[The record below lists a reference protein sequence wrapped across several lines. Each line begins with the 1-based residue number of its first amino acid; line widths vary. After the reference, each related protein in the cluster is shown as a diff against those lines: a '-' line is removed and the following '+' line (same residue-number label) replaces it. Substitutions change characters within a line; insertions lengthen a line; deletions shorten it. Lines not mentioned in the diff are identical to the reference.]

1 MSDDEKKLT
10 IWFWIIGIVCLI
22 WNLMGVMAFVMQLT
36 MSPETLAALPEAE
49 RTMYEATPV
58 WVLIAFAV
66 AVFSGTLGC
75 IFLLMK
81 KTLATIIFKIS
92 LVGILIQ
99 MYYNFFVSKAMDIYG
114 PGGMIMPI
122 MVLIVAIFL
131 IWYSASAKTKGWIN

>member
-10 IWFWIIGIVCLI
+10 IWFWVIGIVCLI
-22 WNLMGVMAFVMQLT
+22 WNLMGVMAFVMQIT
-36 MSPETLAALPEAE
+36 MTPETLAALPEAE
-49 RTMYEATPV
+49 RTMYEATPAWLLV
-58 WVLIAFAV
+58 AFAV
-66 AVFSGTLGC
+66 AVFGGTLGG

-81 KTLATIIFKIS
+81 KILAIIIFKIS

-99 MYYNFFVSKAMDIYG
+99 MYYNFFVIKAIDIYG